1 MRRIMS
7 ACLCVA
13 LMLCLSACGA
23 DKNFVISPFSSN
35 VAFTMGD
42 VSVKGTLNFETKDNL
57 TFTVKEPDYISG
69 VTFSRN
75 EVSVDDIKI
84 PYGKVS
90 DYSPVKLLLDVIADV
105 SQRELTISLKGE
117 FTYSGE
123 TSSAGY
129 KIIFD
134 CENEKITS
142 IEAGKYTYN
151 FE

>member
-35 VAFTMGD
+35 VTFTMGD

-69 VTFSRN
+69 VNFSRD
-75 EVSVDDIKI
+75 EVSVDDIKTS
-84 PYGKVS
+84 YGKVS
-90 DYSPVKLLLDVIADV
+90 DYSPVRAPSPQLALFIVMLPMAHLTLHSRMSGSRWVITA
-105 SQRELTISLKGE
+105 S
-117 FTYSGE
+117 
-123 TSSAGY
+123 
-129 KIIFD
+129 
-134 CENEKITS
+134 
-142 IEAGKYTYN
+142 
-151 FE
+151 